1 VAKSFISPFEH
12 TNNAYLYTTA
22 LLGTFSLNTL
32 YPGGIRT
39 QVFLFPSGCGA
50 NCVTPRDGVAPIFL
64 RKDATFYLQKN
75 SLKIRATSVIFKK
88 LLKIKNRPRG
98 KNSPILVTLKVLPN

>member
-1 VAKSFISPFEH
+1 MAKPFWVTRCVCEKIAQNVAPDLKKIVPKSFISPFEH

-64 RKDATFYLQKN
+64 RKVRDF
-75 SLKIRATSVIFKK
+75 
-88 LLKIKNRPRG
+88 LLAKE
-98 KNSPILVTLKVLPN
+98 